1 MLALIAWCCRCA
13 LARVEQGGLARG
25 APFWLYLLLYGVA
38 RVLLDPLRADGRP
51 ERFLGLSHQQGL
63 ALALIAVALA
73 CAWLTRERERSRSQS
88 RFA

>member
-1 MLALIAWCCRCA
+1 MLALIARCCRCA
-13 LARVEQGGLARG
+13 LPRVEQGRLARG
-25 APFWLYLLLYGVA
+25 APYWLYLLLYAVA

-51 ERFLGLSHQQGL
+51 ERFLGVSHQQGL

-73 CAWLTRERERSRSQS
+73 CAWLTRERERFRSLS